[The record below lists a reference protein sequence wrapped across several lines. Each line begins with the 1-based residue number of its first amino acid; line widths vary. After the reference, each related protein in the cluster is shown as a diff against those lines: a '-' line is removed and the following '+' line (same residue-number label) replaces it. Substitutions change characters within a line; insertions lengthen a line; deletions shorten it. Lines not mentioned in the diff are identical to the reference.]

1 MNGEYGSTNWRN
13 QLPPRLAAGERI
25 LTPGAGNHTPDV
37 MDEEHLV
44 SKSAANAKDSDESRG
59 VRYLGLPEFIDRLPR
74 RRIVLAVCVL
84 SCLAYANS
92 LAGDFVLD
100 DLHVIVGNRDI
111 RSWSNI
117 ERAFTTH
124 LWAFRDRPE
133 TLRYSSPPA
142 FYRPILTVVFTTE
155 YHLFGLWPQ
164 GWHLVSLL
172 LHILCSIG
180 VYYVLLLISRRNVV
194 AALTAALFAI
204 YPIHVESISWISAVN
219 DPLFGVFFLWSFYFY
234 LKYRLGAEWKHLA
247 VSLLLFL
254 LSTFSK
260 ETALSMVALVFFYE
274 LIESTFSEVAVR
286 PGVLARV
293 ISASRVAL
301 IFGGV
306 AAVYLIARYEALGA
320 LTWKTLRSYEGP
332 LIHTLYTL
340 PSVIW
345 LYLCHL
351 IWPVDL
357 SFAYG
362 TSFITSVTSPSFLLP
377 AIALVVSAALLVF
390 YRKRISR
397 QVWHAMAWLIVPLL
411 PVLDLRHLAVD
422 YLVFDR
428 YLYVSTVGWA
438 YLIAVGVARLSL
450 VRGDAQEAQTE
461 WRSPGVRIV
470 ISSAVVALLLIGL
483 TAATAREN
491 RKWADSY
498 ALWSQAA
505 RVRPQYW
512 SGHYNEGVELLGR
525 KRYAEALQRLMRA
538 AELTGDEPFLFD
550 TLGRAYDGLGDTE
563 NAITNFK
570 RSIALDPTMFESLNN
585 LGTTY
590 FRVSEYEEA
599 EKQFLAALGLKPQAV
614 ETRFNL
620 GLCYQRLGR
629 YPEAAAE
636 FELAV
641 RGAPEDAEA
650 HFQLGLS
657 YEKLGRPDDAIG
669 EFQRGLSQV
678 KSQDLSDQISEGL
691 NRLRSK

>member
-1 MNGEYGSTNWRN
+1 
-13 QLPPRLAAGERI
+13 
-25 LTPGAGNHTPDV
+25 
-37 MDEEHLV
+37 MDEDHLV
-44 SKSAANAKDSDESRG
+44 ATKEAYAKDPDASGG
-59 VRYLGLPEFIDRLPR
+59 VRYLGLVGFIERLAPN
-74 RRIVLAVCVL
+74 RIVLAVCVL

-100 DLHVIVGNRDI
+100 DLDVIIANRDI

-142 FYRPILTVVFTTE
+142 FYRPILTVVFTAE

-180 VYYVLLLISRRNVV
+180 VYYVLLLISRRNAV

-204 YPIHVESISWISAVN
+204 YPIHVESVSWISAVN

-234 LKYRLGAEWKHLA
+234 MKYRLGLERKHLA

-254 LSTFSK
+254 LATFSK
-260 ETALSMVALVFFYE
+260 ETALSMVALVFAYE
-274 LIESTFSEVAVR
+274 LIESTCSGFADR
-286 PGVLARV
+286 PGILARV
-293 ISASRVAL
+293 INASRFAL

-351 IWPVDL
+351 AWPVNL
-357 SFAYG
+357 SVAYG
-362 TSFITSVTSPSFLLP
+362 TNFITSVTSPSFMLP
-377 AIALVVSAALLVF
+377 AIALVLPASLLVF

-411 PVLDLRHLAVD
+411 LVLDLRHLAVD

-428 YLYVSTVGWA
+428 YLYISVVGWS
-438 YLIAVGVARLSL
+438 YLIAVGVTRLSL
-450 VRGDAQEAQTE
+450 VGKDLPEAQTASRPMGG
-461 WRSPGVRIV
+461 WSVL
-470 ISSAVVALLLIGL
+470 SSAVVALMLIGL
-483 TAATAREN
+483 TAATAGEN

-505 RVRPQYW
+505 RVRPQFW
-512 SGHYNEGVELLGR
+512 SGHYNAGVELLGR
-525 KRYAEALQRLMRA
+525 KRYPEALQSLLRA
-538 AELTGDEPFLFD
+538 AELTSDEPFLFD
-550 TLGRAYDGLGDTE
+550 ALGRAYDGLGDTE
-563 NAITNFK
+563 NAVTNFK
-570 RSIALDPTMFESLNN
+570 QSIALDPTMFESLNN

-590 FRVSEYEEA
+590 FRIGNYEEA
-599 EKQFLAALGLKPQAV
+599 EKQFLAALRLKPQAV

-620 GLCYQRLGR
+620 GLCYQRLRR
-629 YPEAAAE
+629 YSEAARE
-636 FELAV
+636 FEWAV
-641 RGAPEDAEA
+641 HVAPEDAEA
-650 HFQLGLS
+650 HYQLGLS
-657 YEKLGRPDDAIG
+657 YEKLGRPGDAIG
-669 EFQRGLSQV
+669 ELQQGLSQV
-678 KSQDLSDQISEGL
+678 KSQDLSDRISEAL
-691 NRLRSK
+691 NRLQSASR